1 MKRGADIRGVHGA
14 VAAFVLTASMPTAV
28 DAHVLEAAGAA
39 DSQAAAAV
47 SSDEAETERRL
58 RQEVERASL
67 VGDVRSQSR
76 ASRALAEHLALTGRT
91 ARAADLLA
99 DMAVIDAAL
108 GEGDR
113 DHLTTEYRLAQLE
126 LKAGRGAGAFARAAR
141 TRDAAETSLGPNDPL
156 TLRLQAVW
164 ALAYADQNPFDGDG
178 DFLDATLTMADAH
191 AIVRTMH
198 PDDAALRFD
207 ILSAYAEV
215 LLAVDHT
222 SLALPAL
229 QDMVTLMEQDLAGDP
244 GQRRRVRARL
254 GVMLMEERFVQ
265 DALIILRRSAEEIIA
280 ARDTRAGMAE
290 LREASPFRAIVESA
304 WIRGFDP
311 EFGLA
316 NDADLYRYEPAP
328 LGAFDEGEGL

>member
-1 MKRGADIRGVHGA
+1 MAGFHGA
-14 VAAFVLTASMPTAV
+14 VAAFALAASMTV
-28 DAHVLEAAGAA
+28 DAYALETAWATVP
-39 DSQAAAAV
+39 QAMAAV
-47 SSDEAETERRL
+47 SSDEAETERLL

-67 VGDVRSQSR
+67 TGDVRSQSR

-108 GEGDR
+108 GDGDR

-126 LKAGRGAGAFARAAR
+126 LKVGRGADAFARVAR
-141 TRDAAETSLGPNDPL
+141 ARDAAETSLGPNDPL
-156 TLRLQAVW
+156 TLRLHAVW

-191 AIVRTMH
+191 NIVRTTH

-222 SLALPAL
+222 SLALPAV

-254 GVMLMEERFVQ
+254 GVMLMQERYVQ
-265 DALIILRRSAEEIIA
+265 DALITLRQSAEEIIA

-290 LREASPFRAIVESA
+290 LREASPFRAMVESA
-304 WIRGFDP
+304 WIRSFDP

-316 NDADLYRYEPAP
+316 NDAELSRYEPAP
-328 LGAFDEGEGL
+328 LGSFDEGEGL

>member
-1 MKRGADIRGVHGA
+1 MAGLHGV
-14 VAAFVLTASMPTAV
+14 VAAFILAATAV
-28 DAHVLEAAGAA
+28 DAQALKAVPAAVP
-39 DSQAAAAV
+39 QTVAAAP
-47 SSDEAETERRL
+47 SDEAETERRL

-67 VGDVRSQSR
+67 VGDVRAQSR

-99 DMAVIDAAL
+99 DMAVIDAVL

-126 LKAGRGAGAFARAAR
+126 LEAGRGAGAFARAAR
-141 TRDAAETSLGPNDPL
+141 VRDAAETSLGPNDPL

-191 AIVRTMH
+191 TIVRTMH

-222 SLALPAL
+222 SLALGAL
-229 QDMVTLMEQDLAGDP
+229 EDMVTLMERELAGDP

-254 GVMLMEERFVQ
+254 GTLVMKERFVQ
-265 DALIILRRSAEEIIA
+265 DALIILRLSAEEIIA

-304 WIRGFDP
+304 WIRSFDS
-311 EFGLA
+311 EFGLT
-316 NDADLYRYEPAP
+316 NDAELYRYEPAP
-328 LGAFDEGEGL
+328 FGAFDEGEGL

>member
-1 MKRGADIRGVHGA
+1 MTRVQGV
-14 VAAFVLTASMPTAV
+14 VAAAVLAASISTAD
-28 DAHVLEAAGAA
+28 DACALEAPRTAP
-39 DSQAAAAV
+39 QAAAAV
-47 SSDEAETERRL
+47 APDEAETERRL
-58 RQEVERASL
+58 RQEVENAG
-67 VGDVRSQSR
+67 VTGDVRVQSR
-76 ASRALAEHLALTGRT
+76 ATRALADHLALTGR
-91 ARAADLLA
+91 AERAAALLA

-113 DHLTTEYRLAQLE
+113 DHLMTEYRLAQLE
-126 LKAGRGAGAFARAAR
+126 LEVRRGADAFARAAR
-141 TRDAAETSLGPNDPL
+141 ARDAAETSLGPNDPL
-156 TLRLQAVW
+156 TLRLHAVW

-191 AIVRTMH
+191 HIVRTAH

-254 GVMLMEERFVQ
+254 GVMLMQERFVQ

-290 LREASPFRAIVESA
+290 LREASPFRAIIESA
-304 WIRGFDP
+304 WIRSFDP
-311 EFGLA
+311 EFGMA
-316 NDADLYRYEPAP
+316 NDAELSRYEPAA